1 MSDNPKTIETLK
13 RYNKWRRGA
22 KRIEMPSPT
31 LIGIAI
37 DEAIK
42 IIEQFDRLNESI
54 DKNKRLFSDK
64 FAEQVIADQVKRIK
78 QLEDELIAAKKGNK
92 K

>member
-1 MSDNPKTIETLK
+1 MSDNQKTIETLK
-13 RYNKWRRGA
+13 RYNQWRRGDESIDQPDP
-22 KRIEMPSPT
+22 KE
-31 LIGIAI
+31 IGIAI
-37 DEAIK
+37 DDAIK

-64 FAEQVIADQVKRIK
+64 FAERVIADQVKRIK
-78 QLEDELIAAKKGNK
+78 QLEDELIAAKKGDK